1 MTGAGAGAGAAG
13 DGAAGVGAAGI
24 GRGVRVGPVSGRL
37 RWRPAVLVVA
47 GLALLGLAGGVSVG
61 LGDVSIGLGQ
71 VWDVL
76 LGGGTRGQRF
86 VVLDL
91 RLPRVLTGVFVG
103 AALGVSGAV
112 FQAIA
117 RNPLASPDVVG
128 VTWGAAVGAVTVI
141 TFAGSVGGAVSGA
154 VAGVGVP
161 VAALGGGLLAGLLV
175 HGLAWRRGIEGFRLV
190 LVGIGVS
197 AIAGNLTQYLL
208 TVGDVTDATR
218 AVVWL
223 TGSLNG
229 RGWEHVVPV
238 GAALAVLVPAALVG
252 TRLLGALQ
260 FDDDTVR
267 GLGVRLDGA
276 RGALLLLAVVLAAVA
291 TAAAGPVAFVA
302 LASPQIA
309 LRLAG
314 TATPPL
320 LGSAVVGGLL
330 VVVSDLVSRLAFG
343 GVELPV
349 GVVTAVLGAPYLM
362 YLLVRSRREARV

>member
-1 MTGAGAGAGAAG
+1 MTA
-13 DGAAGVGAAGI
+13 
-24 GRGVRVGPVSGRL
+24 VRVGAVSGRL
-37 RWRPAVLVVA
+37 RWRPLVLVVA
-47 GLALLGLAGGVSVG
+47 GAALLALVAGVAVG
-61 LGDVSIGLGQ
+61 LGDVPLGLGQ
-71 VWDVL
+71 VLDVL

-91 RLPRVLTGVFVG
+91 RLPRVLTGVLVG
-103 AALGVSGAV
+103 AALGVAGAV
-112 FQAIA
+112 CQAIA
-117 RNPLASPDVVG
+117 RNPLASPDVLG
-128 VTWGAAVGAVTVI
+128 VTWGAGAGAVTVI
-141 TFAGSVGGAVSGA
+141 TFAGSFGAVGGA
-154 VAGVGVP
+154 VAGVAVP
-161 VAALGGGLLAGLLV
+161 AAALAGGLLAGLLV
-175 HGLAWRRGIEGFRLV
+175 HGLAWRRGVEGFRLV

-197 AIAGNLTQYLL
+197 AVAVNLTQYLL
-208 TVGDVTDATR
+208 TVGDVTDAAR

-229 RGWEHVVPV
+229 RGWEHAVPV
-238 GAALAVLVPAALVG
+238 GLALAVLLPAALSG

-260 FDDDTVR
+260 FDDDTAR
-267 GLGVRLDGA
+267 GLGVRLNGA

-302 LASPQIA
+302 LAAPQVA

-330 VVVSDLVSRLAFG
+330 VAVSDLVSRTAFG

-362 YLLVRSRREARV
+362 YLLVRTRREARA

>member
-1 MTGAGAGAGAAG
+1 MKGF
-13 DGAAGVGAAGI
+13 
-24 GRGVRVGPVSGRL
+24 RVGPVSGPL
-37 RWRPAVLVVA
+37 RWRPVAVVVV
-47 GLALLGLAGGVSVG
+47 GLGLAVLAAAVSVAR
-61 LGDVSIGLGQ
+61 GDFPIPLGQ
-71 VWDVL
+71 VFDVL
-76 LGGGTRGQRF
+76 LGGGAGGRRF
-86 VVLDL
+86 IVLDL
-91 RLPRVLTGVFVG
+91 RLPRALTGVFVG
-103 AALGVSGAV
+103 AALGVAGAV
-112 FQAIA
+112 FQSVA
-117 RNPLASPDVVG
+117 RNPLASPDILG
-128 VTWGAAVGAVTVI
+128 VTWGAGAGAVTVI
-141 TFAGSVGGAVSGA
+141 TFAGSMGAVGGTAA
-154 VAGVGVP
+154 TVGVP
-161 VAALGGGLLAGLLV
+161 LASLAGGLLAGLLV
-175 HGLAWRRGIEGFRLV
+175 YGLAWRRGIEGFRLV

-197 AIAGNLTQYLL
+197 AVTGNFTHYLL
-208 TVGDVTDATR
+208 TVGDVTDAAR
-218 AVVWL
+218 VMVWI

-238 GAALAVLVPAALVG
+238 GLALAVLIPAALVG

-267 GLGVRLDGA
+267 GLGVRLHGA
-276 RGALLLLAVVLAAVA
+276 RSVMLLLGVVLAAVA

-330 VVVSDLVSRLAFG
+330 VVVSDLVARLAFG
-343 GVELPV
+343 GFELPV